1 MKGKKKIAKDEQ
13 GVSRRDFLKWTGAV
27 TAGVAAGGLVS
38 GTFPDASMAQTPSG
52 TLQVVTTVD
61 ADTFDPHAWISSDT
75 YWIGY
80 QIFEQLVTLDYEP
93 MLATS
98 WENPDKLTWIFHLKK
113 NVEFTNGDSFDAST
127 VKFNLERMLDP
138 QTKSVYRGLLE
149 PIESVESMDKN
160 TVKVKT
166 KTPFAVFLAVLS
178 LTPMVSPK
186 AVKDLGK
193 EFSRRPIGTG
203 PFVFKEWVP
212 MERTVLEANM
222 AYYGTKPKVKTVI
235 WRPIAEAS
243 TRIVELRTGKAHL
256 INKVPPELAGEIS
269 GEGLRVV
276 RKRSFWRM
284 GIKLNIAKPPFDN
297 VKVRQAFNYA
307 ADKESLIKNILYGAG
322 YIASDHLGPDREGYN
337 PDLKP
342 YRHDPSLSRKL
353 LAEAGYPNGVD
364 IEILTPIGRYLKDKE
379 IVEAVSYQVKDAG
392 FNMKVVAVEWGM
404 FLRTYRNHNGF
415 FMGIDNPT
423 HRAFFNDGYSPG
435 KAFSW
440 MGYQNEEFNKLYE
453 EAGATFDVQ
462 KRKAIYQKMDK
473 IFWEE
478 PPYLYMYYAQD
489 IYGLS
494 DRVKDFVPRAD
505 GYIVLHNVS
514 LV

>member
-1 MKGKKKIAKDEQ
+1 MNGKKKLPRDEQ

-27 TAGVAAGGLVS
+27 TAGVAAGGVVS
-38 GTFPDASMAQTPSG
+38 GAFPDASMAQTPSG
-52 TLQVVTTVD
+52 TLQVVTTAD

-149 PIESVESMDKN
+149 PIESVESLDKS

-166 KTPFAVFLAVLS
+166 KTPFAVLLAVLS

-186 AVKDLGK
+186 AVKDLGR

-212 MERTVLEANM
+212 MERTVLEANT
-222 AYYGTKPKVKTVI
+222 AYYGTKPKVKTII

-269 GEGLRVV
+269 GEGLKLI

-284 GIKLNIAKPPFDN
+284 GIKLNIAKPPFDK
-297 VKVRQAFNYA
+297 VTVRQAFNYA

-322 YIASDHLGPDREGYN
+322 YIASDHLGPDQRVIIQTSNPIATILPCREN
-337 PDLKP
+337 FWP
-342 YRHDPSLSRKL
+342 RR
-353 LAEAGYPNGVD
+353 V
-364 IEILTPIGRYLKDKE
+364 I
-379 IVEAVSYQVKDAG
+379 
-392 FNMKVVAVEWGM
+392 
-404 FLRTYRNHNGF
+404 
-415 FMGIDNPT
+415 PT
-423 HRAFFNDGYSPG
+423 AWIS
-435 KAFSW
+435 KS
-440 MGYQNEEFNKLYE
+440 
-453 EAGATFDVQ
+453 
-462 KRKAIYQKMDK
+462 
-473 IFWEE
+473 
-478 PPYLYMYYAQD
+478 
-489 IYGLS
+489 
-494 DRVKDFVPRAD
+494 
-505 GYIVLHNVS
+505 
-514 LV
+514 